1 METAKESIVAAY
13 LQLLF
18 EKSFEELAVKEI
30 VQKAGI
36 SRSTFYLHFADKYE
50 LMDEVRRKLND
61 RFLSF
66 YEMDYQWGKPIT
78 LHLCEH
84 IFKYRSFYELEF
96 AEAGAIQKLSDKL
109 AAHLQEVFQ
118 DPDYALFA
126 SYGTIGYLGKERV
139 RHESGCGSGKTIE
152 NRPDKLDKSIGCK
165 IRWNRA
171 VAGSCRPEKEGR
183 N

>member
-1 METAKESIVAAY
+1 METTKEPIVAAY

-18 EKSFEELAVKEI
+18 EKSLEELTVKEI

-96 AEAGAIQKLSDKL
+96 AEADAIQKLSDKL

-126 SYGTIGYLGKERV
+126 SYGTIGYLGFWV
-139 RHESGCGSGKTIE
+139 RNGYAMSPAVAAEKLLKIGLTNWTKVL
-152 NRPDKLDKSIGCK
+152 DAKLDGIE
-165 IRWNRA
+165 R
-171 VAGSCRPEKEGR
+171 
-183 N
+183 